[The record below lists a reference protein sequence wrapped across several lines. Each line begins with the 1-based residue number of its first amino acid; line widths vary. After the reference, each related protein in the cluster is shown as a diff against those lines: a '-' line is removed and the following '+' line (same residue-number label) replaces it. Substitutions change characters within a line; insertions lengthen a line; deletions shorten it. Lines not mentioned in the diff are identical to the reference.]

1 MRLSAELRR
10 EPPLPN
16 RYLEFGRAVRGKYE
30 QAQGYGGMSLLYASQ
45 EKEEE
50 PEEKP
55 WQTQITNYYKL
66 QYLHQENV
74 LYQQRL
80 SFLTEILE
88 KRLSQTVYS
97 SVERQ
102 IDRLIKEELLALRR
116 EQERKQEPEQPVE
129 FSAERAKEKPEEL
142 RLEHR
147 AEQALK
153 AADDSVRELIRE
165 TRLNSQEKRTEI
177 LKELAGA
184 LDGKTKEQERLVRKI
199 QNLYYSSHISNQ
211 YLVRIQNGRQEEA
224 HLKRTEADIPSAAVQ
239 TWERLKE
246 VQREVQ
252 SRTNMQTRRAGDHA
266 TVYSIARSAAGE
278 TEPQPAMQIPKH
290 IPSYLEY
297 KEESV
302 QTERAGDAAPF
313 PSGRE
318 QAAPQREAARPETGK
333 EQAAPQKAAARP
345 EAGKEQ
351 AVIQRAAVPS
361 ETGKEQATPQA
372 AVRPKAGEGS
382 EETLSPKGRE
392 AFKSAASEKKEP
404 EKETLFS
411 GAEGRKQPGVLSGEG
426 NLKLS
431 ARQEAFPAQKAALPP
446 LALARE
452 ISGRA
457 EEETA
462 GFGEN
467 AGAFARQSVSRGT
480 YIPAELEYQ
489 KEEQTPSDM
498 TEALKAARSAEAKD
512 LAQAAKAAA
521 ESAAAAVR
529 TAEAAKA
536 KETAG
541 AEKTVRTA
549 EAIKAAKAKETE
561 RTAEAVKAR
570 ETAEVAGALQAE
582 SQPRAFRMP
591 DLTERTKEQVRTLI
605 RETIERKQPPE
616 VLLKFIERDAQR
628 QQELSEGNFLGRA
641 VRARRIE
648 PHSLLYPQLQPLT
661 RLSAAEFR
669 RDFAAE
675 PVYLTEEAGR
685 AQTQSAGVQ
694 EAGRAPMQLQSV
706 GAQEIG
712 TQGTRFSPGF
722 AGWQGPGGT
731 QAAGERGSELRLR
744 TLREIEKVFLQEG
757 PAGPETEERL
767 YEILSD
773 YRGELGRLRREE
785 LHREGSREVP
795 AGREERRRQQTGREQ
810 TGPGQRASAQTVLE
824 GLGQSLIYPRE
835 LPEVPA
841 VKGLAKDG
849 MPVFSGK
856 RSGSP
861 LIHELFFSKEGPQ
874 PGIRMPAG
882 KGYPLPGRS
891 ESPVQGAE
899 LIYEED
905 QEQRLRKA
913 DGKVQ
918 RLVKETQ
925 EVRKE
930 IEIIKSTTVTH
941 EKIIEERQRT
951 EQAEK
956 QSRKE
961 TKRTEEA
968 IRRQVNQETSRI
980 LEKQMDGTVNRI
992 ADRVYQK
999 LENRLRFERGRR
1011 GLG

>member
-16 RYLEFGRAVRGKYE
+16 RYLEFSRAVRGKYE

-102 IDRLIKEELLALRR
+102 IDRLIKEELLILRK
-116 EQERKQEPEQPVE
+116 EQERKQEPEQPLE
-129 FSAERAKEKPEEL
+129 ILEERAKEKPEEL

-147 AEQALK
+147 AEQALR

-184 LDGKTKEQERLVRKI
+184 LAGKSKEQERLVRKI

-266 TVYSIARSAAGE
+266 TVYSIARNAAGE
-278 TEPQPAMQIPKH
+278 TEPQPQPAMQIPKH

-318 QAAPQREAARPETGK
+318 QAAPQ
-333 EQAAPQKAAARP
+333 KAAARA

-351 AVIQRAAVPS
+351 AVIQRAAAPS
-361 ETGKEQATPQA
+361 ETGKEQAAPQA
-372 AVRPKAGEGS
+372 AVRPKAGEGP
-382 EETLSPKGRE
+382 EETLSPKGR
-392 AFKSAASEKKEP
+392 
-404 EKETLFS
+404 
-411 GAEGRKQPGVLSGEG
+411 
-426 NLKLS
+426 
-431 ARQEAFPAQKAALPP
+431 EAFPAQKAALPP

-452 ISGRA
+452 TSGRA
-457 EEETA
+457 AEETA
-462 GFGEN
+462 GFGEK
-467 AGAFARQSVSRGT
+467 AGPFARQSVSRGT
-480 YIPAELEYQ
+480 YIPAQLEYQ

-498 TEALKAARSAEAKD
+498 TEALKAARSAESKD

-521 ESAAAAVR
+521 ERAAAAVR

-541 AEKTVRTA
+541 AEKAVRTA
-549 EAIKAAKAKETE
+549 EAVKAAKAKETE
-561 RTAEAVKAR
+561 RTAEAAKAR
-570 ETAEVAGALQAE
+570 ETAEAAGALRAE
-582 SQPRAFRMP
+582 RQPRAFRMP

-616 VLLKFIERDAQR
+616 VLLKFIEGDAQR
-628 QQELSEGNFLGRA
+628 QQELSEGSFLGRA

-661 RLSAAEFR
+661 RLSASEYR
-669 RDFAAE
+669 RDFAAK

-694 EAGRAPMQLQSV
+694 EAGRAAVQ
-706 GAQEIG
+706 AQEAGI
-712 TQGTRFSPGF
+712 QGVRFSPGF
-722 AGWQGPGGT
+722 AGGQGPRGT

-767 YEILSD
+767 YEILRG

-785 LHREGSREVP
+785 LHREELHREGS
-795 AGREERRRQQTGREQ
+795 REERRRQQTGREQ
-810 TGPGQRASAQTVLE
+810 ARPGQRASAQAVLE

-849 MPVFSGK
+849 MPAFPGK
-856 RSGSP
+856 RSESP
-861 LIHELFFSKEGPQ
+861 LIQELFFSKEGPQ

-882 KGYPLPGRS
+882 KGYSLPGRS

-956 QSRKE
+956 QSLKE

>member
-16 RYLEFGRAVRGKYE
+16 RYLEFSRAVRGKYE

-102 IDRLIKEELLALRR
+102 IDRLIKEELLTLRK
-116 EQERKQEPEQPVE
+116 EQERKQGPEQPLE
-129 FSAERAKEKPEEL
+129 ILAERAKEKPEEL

-147 AEQALK
+147 AEQALR

-184 LDGKTKEQERLVRKI
+184 LAGKSKEQERLVRKI

-266 TVYSIARSAAGE
+266 TVYSIARNAAGE
-278 TEPQPAMQIPKH
+278 TEPQPQPAMQIPKH

-318 QAAPQREAARPETGK
+318 QAAPQRAAARAEAGK
-333 EQAAPQKAAARP
+333 EQAAPQKAAARA

-351 AVIQRAAVPS
+351 AVIQRAAAPS
-361 ETGKEQATPQA
+361 ETGKEQAAPQA
-372 AVRPKAGEGS
+372 AVRSKAGEGP

-392 AFKSAASEKKEP
+392 AFKSAAPQKKEP
-404 EKETLFS
+404 EKEILLS
-411 GAEGRKQPGVLSGEG
+411 GAEGRKQPGVLSGEE

-452 ISGRA
+452 TSGRA
-457 EEETA
+457 AEETA
-462 GFGEN
+462 GFREK
-467 AGAFARQSVSRGT
+467 AGPFVRQSVSRGT

-521 ESAAAAVR
+521 ERAAAAVR

-541 AEKTVRTA
+541 AEKAVRTA
-549 EAIKAAKAKETE
+549 EAVKAAKAKETE
-561 RTAEAVKAR
+561 KAAEAVKAR
-570 ETAEVAGALQAE
+570 ETGEVAGALQTE
-582 SQPRAFRMP
+582 RQPRAFRMP

-628 QQELSEGNFLGRA
+628 QQELSEGSLLGRA

-648 PHSLLYPQLQPLT
+648 PHSLLHPQLQPLT
-661 RLSAAEFR
+661 RLSASEYR
-669 RDFAAE
+669 RDFAAK
-675 PVYLTEEAGR
+675 PVYLTEETGR
-685 AQTQSAGVQ
+685 TQTQSAGVQ
-694 EAGRAPMQLQSV
+694 EAGRAAVQ
-706 GAQEIG
+706 AQEAGI
-712 TQGTRFSPGF
+712 QEVRFSPGF
-722 AGWQGPGGT
+722 AGGQGPRGT

-757 PAGPETEERL
+757 PAGPQTEERL
-767 YEILSD
+767 YEILRG

-785 LHREGSREVP
+785 LHREGSRE
-795 AGREERRRQQTGREQ
+795 ERRRQQTGWEQ
-810 TGPGQRASAQTVLE
+810 ARPGQRASAQAVLE

-849 MPVFSGK
+849 MPAFPGK
-856 RSGSP
+856 RSESP
-861 LIHELFFSKEGPQ
+861 LIQELFFSKEGPQ

-882 KGYPLPGRS
+882 KGYSLPGRS